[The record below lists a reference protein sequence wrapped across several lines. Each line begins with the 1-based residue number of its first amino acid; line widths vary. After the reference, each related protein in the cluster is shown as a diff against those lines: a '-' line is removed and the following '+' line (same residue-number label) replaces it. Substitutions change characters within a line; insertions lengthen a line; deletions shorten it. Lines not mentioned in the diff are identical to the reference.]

1 MRSVRPR
8 FITLVGACMLTL
20 SLILS
25 SCTSQKNSSN
35 SGLIINITRS
45 KQHLCCTTVIPISQV
60 RYTVTNGDTLI
71 AIANQFEIHLNHL
84 VRANNI
90 ADPTLIYVGQVLIIP
105 PPPDKSLEPML
116 TVAPPTNPSL
126 PPIETTTTL
135 RNN

>member
-1 MRSVRPR
+1 MRSAGPR
-8 FITLVGACMLTL
+8 FITLVGAFMITL
-20 SLILS
+20 SSILS
-25 SCTSQKNSSN
+25 SCTPQKNSDN
-35 SGLIINITRS
+35 SGVVINITRTS
-45 KQHLCCTTVIPISQV
+45 STSVTTKIPLSQV
-60 RYTVTNGDTLI
+60 RYTVANGDTLI
-71 AIANQFEIHLNHL
+71 AIANRFELHLNHL

-105 PPPDKSLEPML
+105 PPPDQSLEPML

>member
-1 MRSVRPR
+1 MRSARPR
-8 FITLVGACMLTL
+8 FITLVCACMLTL

-35 SGLIINITRS
+35 SELIINITRTS
-45 KQHLCCTTVIPISQV
+45 STSVTTIIPVNQV

>member
-8 FITLVGACMLTL
+8 FINSVGTCMLTFG
-20 SLILS
+20 LILS
-25 SCTSQKNSSN
+25 SCTSQKNSSD
-35 SGLIINITRS
+35 SGLIINITGS
-45 KQHLCCTTVIPISQV
+45 SSTSVAPVIPISQV

>member
-1 MRSVRPR
+1 MRSARPQ
-8 FITLVGACMLTL
+8 FLTLVGACILTL
-20 SLILS
+20 SLIIS
-25 SCTSQKNSSN
+25 SCTSQKKSSN
-35 SGLIINITRS
+35 SGLTINVTRTS
-45 KQHLCCTTVIPISQV
+45 STSVTTVIPVNQV

>member
-1 MRSVRPR
+1 
-8 FITLVGACMLTL
+8 MLTFG
-20 SLILS
+20 LILS
-25 SCTSQKNSSN
+25 SCTSQKNSSD
-35 SGLIINITRS
+35 SGLIINITGS
-45 KQHLCCTTVIPISQV
+45 SSTSVAPVIPISQV

>member
-1 MRSVRPR
+1 MRSAGPR
-8 FITLVGACMLTL
+8 FITLVGAFMIAL
-20 SLILS
+20 SPIIS
-25 SCTSQKNSSN
+25 SCTPQKNSDN
-35 SGLIINITRS
+35 SGVIMNITRTS
-45 KQHLCCTTVIPISQV
+45 STSVATKIPINQV
-60 RYTVTNGDTLI
+60 RYTVASGDTLI
-71 AIANQFEIHLNHL
+71 AIANRFEIHLNHL

-105 PPPDKSLEPML
+105 PPPDQSLEPML